1 MTKCVLAI
9 LFFSNVCIAQELF
22 FGKIMLE
29 SKKSFS
35 ETDFDA
41 YLWRKNKIKNM
52 ISMEE
57 YSKTL
62 NNKVIYLI
70 CGDTLVSFLVNMEGD
85 TTQRSVQIKNDLLF
99 KSNLS
104 EKYLKIGIKTSLET
118 VKNLKEKKQSEI
130 ILSKTTKLYVG
141 STQTK
146 SEEFKLFIDKTSKFE
161 IQSKYGYLF
170 QYIFNSQGI
179 ILKTESLFIPWNQTK
194 VLTVQSITE
203 LGCNCKSK
211 MGDSNLFQTEIE
223 VITLNKL
230 LVKNGKDT
238 TLIEEK
244 DRQLLAFQGRN
255 TLSENV
261 NIENIKGH
269 YTLID
274 LWATWCQPCLYAMP
288 ALGDIYE
295 KYRYDGLR
303 VVSISLD
310 GETAKDKWKKT
321 IEKENMYWDNYLMP
335 EGFDADLCRQM
346 GIKAIPHYILLDPD
360 GRIMLEN
367 APGPSDP
374 NLTLVLDRLLKGK
387 K

>member
-1 MTKCVLAI
+1 MTKCMLAI

-22 FGKIMLE
+22 FGKIILE

-62 NNKVIYLI
+62 NNKAIYLI

-170 QYIFNSQGI
+170 QYIFNPQGI

-255 TLSENV
+255 TLSENI

-310 GETAKDKWKKT
+310 GETAKDKWKNT
-321 IEKENMYWDNYLMP
+321 IERENMYWDNYIMP
-335 EGFDADLCRQM
+335 EGFDSDLCRQL

>member
-1 MTKCVLAI
+1 
-9 LFFSNVCIAQELF
+9 
-22 FGKIMLE
+22 
-29 SKKSFS
+29 
-35 ETDFDA
+35 
-41 YLWRKNKIKNM
+41 M

-62 NNKVIYLI
+62 NNKAIYLI

-170 QYIFNSQGI
+170 QYIFNPQGI

-255 TLSENV
+255 TLSENI

-310 GETAKDKWKKT
+310 GETAKDKWKNT
-321 IEKENMYWDNYLMP
+321 IERENMYWDNYIMP
-335 EGFDADLCRQM
+335 EGFDSDLCRQL